1 MTEVHQVPAQWQ
13 MSLRPFPTRQILS
26 QLGKLIIPFCATLTV
41 SKNFFCFLS
50 QSFSF
55 KYLATPPCIT
65 LFLFFII
72 HYIMQFQSV
81 ILALAAVSVVSA
93 ANASNKSNG
102 TNGSSSSA
110 GAAVSNVNIMGA
122 AAAAAAG
129 VALLF

>member
-1 MTEVHQVPAQWQ
+1 
-13 MSLRPFPTRQILS
+13 MSLRPFPTRQIPA

-55 KYLATPPCIT
+55 KYLATP
-65 LFLFFII
+65 LGLQFFLLSII